1 MSDNTYIN
9 DEVKEYLLE
18 IAKWTKLIG
27 IVGYIGIGL
36 MIVIAFFTSAFF
48 AMLPVAGAEDIPMS
62 VFSIVYFLMAGLYFF
77 PVNYLFQF
85 SKRLSNSLE
94 RDDTTSF
101 TDAFRN
107 LKSHYKFVGVFII
120 VVMSMYAIMFLGLL
134 FF

>member
-85 SKRLSNSLE
+85 SKRLSHSLE